1 MASIRARIRWDL
13 PWTIGLSY
21 DREHLFEQIPILPEH
36 LFGVNHIHKIEL
48 VFASS
53 QSRC

>member
-1 MASIRARIRWDL
+1 MRH
-13 PWTIGLSY
+13 
-21 DREHLFEQIPILPEH
+21 EHLFEQDLILPEH
-36 LFGVNHIHKIEL
+36 LFGVNRVHKIEL